1 MTNNRRIALQTTIV
15 SLAQKL
21 IFEAEALIWEARLAM
36 LRGDAEDYPVF
47 LKMAAAKLNKV
58 VRQG

>member
-1 MTNNRRIALQTTIV
+1 MQTTIV